1 MCILRNENDPTAK
14 IFNNMEINYN
24 VVKDEY
30 KSIIGKDDFSDESS
44 ESNDGSEFEEVKSPQ
59 IAKTKSKSNKK
70 SKTPVLD
77 NFGKDLTSMAENDEL
92 DPIIGSSSRSHDIEN
107 IPIIANNII
116 LKFFIIKEFSFFNC
130 LKSNI

>member
-44 ESNDGSEFEEVKSPQ
+44 ESSDGSEFEAS
-59 IAKTKSKSNKK
+59 
-70 SKTPVLD
+70 
-77 NFGKDLTSMAENDEL
+77 L
-92 DPIIGSSSRSHDIEN
+92 DPTTLNLYFGDEDY
-107 IPIIANNII
+107 
-116 LKFFIIKEFSFFNC
+116 EFYLDFS
-130 LKSNI
+130 

>member
-1 MCILRNENDPTAK
+1 
-14 IFNNMEINYN
+14 MEINYN

-44 ESNDGSEFEEVKSPQ
+44 ESSDGSEFEEVKSPQ
-59 IAKTKSKSNKK
+59 IVKTKSKSNKK

-92 DPIIGSSSRSHDIEN
+92 DPIIGREVEIQRV
-107 IPIIANNII
+107 
-116 LKFFIIKEFSFFNC
+116 
-130 LKSNI
+130 SNTLMECMERQ